1 MMQVNI
7 LDGNDQFATP
17 VDAQATL
24 AWRLLQLIAKRYGD
38 AEFQAAR
45 DWQRVRE
52 DLWSSR
58 TFVLEHVRIGTVQR
72 AMFEDE
78 FELFRKMLLEWTDD
92 EKTHR

>member
-7 LDGNDQFATP
+7 LNGNDQFATP
-17 VDAQATL
+17 VDAQTTL
-24 AWRLLQLIAKRYGD
+24 AWRVLQLLAKRHGD

-52 DLWSSR
+52 DLWSLC
-58 TFVLEHVRIGTVQR
+58 TFVSEHVRIGTVQR

-78 FELFRKMLLEWTDD
+78 FELFRKMLQEWTD
-92 EKTHR
+92 EETH

>member
-7 LDGNDQFATP
+7 LNADDQFATP

-38 AEFQAAR
+38 AEYQAAR

-52 DLWSSR
+52 DLWSLR
-58 TFVLEHVRIGTVQR
+58 TFVSEHVRIGTVQR

-92 EKTHR
+92 EETHR